1 MKQWWGAPSHAIAAP
16 STGTRVDED
25 RRLCDPHA
33 YSSTLGT
40 RRDSNRRLM
49 TSHCLALV
57 LSSQEIRMKNLVLG
71 ALLAAAAS
79 SAACGGMTTEPPPPD
94 TSAVI
99 TASWSFN
106 TYANRANAPT
116 APCPTDTATGMPFD
130 TATVYVRPWD
140 PFVGDFTG
148 PAIASDLFNCSD
160 KVGTTDPLDGIFQ
173 VWVQIE
179 NHSGS
184 KVYARSEAK
193 VIDTAD
199 GDQSITLPTLFT
211 DAGYFDLSWDLLR
224 AGSSTRLRCADAG
237 ISTSGRISTSA
248 QMTSGGTIY
257 LDKFPCDDGY
267 GITEELPVGTYD
279 VTVTVTSM
287 PGTDIGASDPI
298 TDQPITAPNGLTSLG
313 HVKIIFH

>member
-1 MKQWWGAPSHAIAAP
+1 
-16 STGTRVDED
+16 
-25 RRLCDPHA
+25 
-33 YSSTLGT
+33 
-40 RRDSNRRLM
+40 
-49 TSHCLALV
+49 
-57 LSSQEIRMKNLVLG
+57 MKNLVLG
-71 ALLAAAAS
+71 ALLAAAVS
-79 SAACGGMTTEPPPPD
+79 SAACGGTTAD

-106 TYANRANAPT
+106 TYANKASAPT
-116 APCPTDTATGMPFD
+116 APCPTGFD

-140 PFVGDFTG
+140 AFVGDFTG
-148 PAIASDLFNCSD
+148 PAVASDLFNCSD
-160 KVGTTDPLDGIFQ
+160 KVGTTAPLDGVFQ

-184 KVYARSEAK
+184 SVYARSEAE

-257 LDKFPCDDGY
+257 VDKFSCDDGY

-279 VTVTVTSM
+279 VTVTVSSM
-287 PGTDIGASDPI
+287 PGMDIGASDPI
-298 TDQPITAPNGLTSLG
+298 ADQPITAPNGLTSLG
-313 HVKIIFH
+313 HVKIIVH